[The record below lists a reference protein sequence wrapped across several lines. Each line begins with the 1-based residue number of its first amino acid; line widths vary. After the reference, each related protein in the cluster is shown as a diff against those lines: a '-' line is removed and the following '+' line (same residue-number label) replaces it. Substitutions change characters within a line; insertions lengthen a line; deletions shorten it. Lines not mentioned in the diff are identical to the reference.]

1 MADPQGS
8 IGDALKDVIHDLQEM
23 VRAEVRL
30 ARAEVREELGKARQS
45 AVMLTAAGVASL
57 LALSLLLMAAVFALA
72 TIWPLWAA
80 ALAVGLA
87 VAVIGGTLGSVG
99 VRRLR
104 AVRLAPPK
112 TIQTVKENIQWAKTR
127 TK

>member
-30 ARAEVREELGKARQS
+30 ARAEVREELGKARQG
-45 AVMLTAAGVASL
+45 AVLLTVAGVASL
-57 LALSLLLMAAVFALA
+57 LALSLVLLAAVFALA

-80 ALAVGLA
+80 ALVVGGATAL
-87 VAVIGGTLGSVG
+87 VGGMLGSVG

-104 AVRLAPPK
+104 TIRMTPK
-112 TIQTVKENIQWAKTR
+112 KTMQTVKENIQWAKTR

>member
-30 ARAEVREELGKARQS
+30 ARAEVREELGKARQG
-45 AVMLTAAGVASL
+45 AVLLTVAGVASL
-57 LALSLLLMAAVFALA
+57 LALSLVLLAAVFALA

-80 ALAVGLA
+80 ALVVGGATAL
-87 VAVIGGTLGSVG
+87 VGGTLGSVG
-99 VRRLR
+99 VHRLR
-104 AVRLAPPK
+104 TIRMAPEK